1 MFLAASCDT
10 RTKALRR
17 GGVVGGK
24 ESGYWIK
31 SSQSR
36 NVISFHRIHPI
47 VAERRD
53 LALNDFTST
62 YLSTFQTITPKEGY
76 RNGELILSGDRE
88 VS

>member
-24 ESGYWIK
+24 ESGHWVK

-36 NVISFHRIHPI
+36 NVISFHRRDPI

-53 LALNDFTST
+53 LAPSDSTDT
-62 YLSTFQTITPKEGY
+62 YLSFYLPDIAQ
-76 RNGELILSGDRE
+76 DRSTRM